1 MSYPAELAVGSE
13 YHSFLL
19 RLWRSADDAEWR
31 ASLRDVLTG
40 EVFVFA
46 EPESMFLFM
55 HSRIVDSGQNACDAI
70 PTEMRG
76 EPDRIESA
84 VPFADENQAI
94 SERQTTVNW

>member
-55 HSRIVDSGQNACDAI
+55 HSRIVDTGQNACSAI
-70 PTEMRG
+70 QAVRHSELDQTE
-76 EPDRIESA
+76 PA
-84 VPFADENQAI
+84 VSCAA
-94 SERQTTVNW
+94 